1 MKYLIITDI
10 PIFQLAH
17 GNTKEKEATMKS
29 LNAQLGKY
37 DHVCRTMSIAD
48 VTTLA
53 ALLAGYKH
61 FQTLPKNVKKW
72 FLNAPP
78 NYLDIVKKLYV
89 NQSWFS

>member
-1 MKYLIITDI
+1 MRNI

-17 GNTKEKEATMKS
+17 GNTKEKDAAMKL

-37 DHVCRTMSIAD
+37 DYVCRTMSIAD

-53 ALLAGYKH
+53 ALLASYKH

-72 FLNAPP
+72 ILNAPP
-78 NYLDIVKKLYV
+78 NYLDIVKKLPV